1 MRNLYILM
9 HQNDPVAGLLLSDDG
24 RISKIQPV
32 CKELLPFREMTD
44 LKLINV
50 WWGQR
55 SIPENRSD
63 LQKLLEESGCSSAS
77 SLMVRNLALSLTDTY
92 WIRPESMEQLTWEQV
107 NLFDSADRNLVL
119 RTPYGEEF
127 TRDPASTLNGSLV
140 KAAVRRPDGW
150 YLRKKGDTE
159 DGQQNVNELI
169 ASMVHRSQSW
179 DDYVPYALHRSE
191 EGSCDFCE
199 CRLFT
204 GKTRELV
211 TAFELAGSEKRKN
224 DVSVFEQIIRTAVKQ
239 GLDEEY
245 VREFLDYQ
253 ILTDFV
259 ITNTDRHLY
268 NFGAIRDPD
277 TLRLTEM
284 APIYDSGNSMF
295 FRDPFAARSRTSI
308 LKIRITALREKEEQM
323 LKLVSDRSLVQADL
337 LPSPKEILELYAEYG
352 IPEEKAEMISGG
364 YGLKLDMLR
373 EFQKGITISLYH
385 ERSKK

>member
-9 HQNDPVAGLLLSDDG
+9 HQNDPAAGLLLSDDG

-277 TLRLTEM
+277 TMRLTEM

-337 LPSPKEILELYAEYG
+337 LPSPKEILKLYAEYG

-385 ERSKK
+385 EQTKR

>member
-1 MRNLYILM
+1 M
-9 HQNDPVAGLLLSDDG
+9 
-24 RISKIQPV
+24 
-32 CKELLPFREMTD
+32 
-44 LKLINV
+44 
-50 WWGQR
+50 
-55 SIPENRSD
+55 
-63 LQKLLEESGCSSAS
+63 
-77 SLMVRNLALSLTDTY
+77 
-92 WIRPESMEQLTWEQV
+92 
-107 NLFDSADRNLVL
+107 
-119 RTPYGEEF
+119 
-127 TRDPASTLNGSLV
+127 
-140 KAAVRRPDGW
+140 
-150 YLRKKGDTE
+150 
-159 DGQQNVNELI
+159 
-169 ASMVHRSQSW
+169 
-179 DDYVPYALHRSE
+179 
-191 EGSCDFCE
+191 
-199 CRLFT
+199 
-204 GKTRELV
+204 
-211 TAFELAGSEKRKN
+211 
-224 DVSVFEQIIRTAVKQ
+224 KQ

-337 LPSPKEILELYAEYG
+337 LPSPKEILELYSEYG

-385 ERSKK
+385 EQSKI